1 MKLCKIH
8 KYLCLSTIQTC
19 IFSRKVQQLTKKGE
33 FILCA
38 QRTLETPLA
47 TKIEIP
53 GRGEGQP
60 QKQIYEDSRLSNG
73 FQHGPSFFETV
84 ENWETISQDQVK
96 WEIRCLLL
104 LLFECCYYW
113 PRILLHTLQSSIL
126 YSLFTM
132 NTDHEEA
139 EEEEEGHF
147 FFAFYLHTST
157 FFLESLTSCRQSY
170 FVLVKWFANS
180 FTSVFQNY

>member
-1 MKLCKIH
+1 MNHTHL
-8 KYLCLSTIQTC
+8 YLLKEGTT
-19 IFSRKVQQLTKKGE
+19 VDKKGE

-84 ENWETISQDQVK
+84 EN
-96 WEIRCLLL
+96 
-104 LLFECCYYW
+104 
-113 PRILLHTLQSSIL
+113 
-126 YSLFTM
+126 
-132 NTDHEEA
+132 
-139 EEEEEGHF
+139 
-147 FFAFYLHTST
+147 
-157 FFLESLTSCRQSY
+157 
-170 FVLVKWFANS
+170 
-180 FTSVFQNY
+180 

>member
-84 ENWETISQDQVK
+84 EN
-96 WEIRCLLL
+96 
-104 LLFECCYYW
+104 
-113 PRILLHTLQSSIL
+113 
-126 YSLFTM
+126 
-132 NTDHEEA
+132 
-139 EEEEEGHF
+139 
-147 FFAFYLHTST
+147 
-157 FFLESLTSCRQSY
+157 
-170 FVLVKWFANS
+170 
-180 FTSVFQNY
+180 

>member
-126 YSLFTM
+126 YSPWIQIMKKQKKKKKAISFLLFTYILLL
-132 NTDHEEA
+132 
-139 EEEEEGHF
+139 F
-147 FFAFYLHTST
+147 FRKLGWFTHCGKRLT
-157 FFLESLTSCRQSY
+157 FVQNILI
-170 FVLVKWFANS
+170 LV
-180 FTSVFQNY
+180 